1 MAKHDICPQDPHDES
16 WRQYIEDR
24 SDLCEVWGK
33 KFTRRRAFGPQVL
46 GENGFGCRGWGRQF
60 VGVQIQGCLEEF
72 GGGFEGLENKTVS
85 PRLMFKGQLES
96 QLHFVLLTTESEA
109 VWSFRGSECLVAPGT
124 HLI

>member
-1 MAKHDICPQDPHDES
+1 MMNRGGSTSRIGAIFAKFGGKSLLVGGPLGL
-16 WRQYIEDR
+16 RF
-24 SDLCEVWGK
+24 WGK
-33 KFTRRRAFGPQVL
+33 TGL
-46 GENGFGCRGWGRQF
+46 G
-60 VGVQIQGCLEEF
+60 VGVGAGSLLEF

>member
-1 MAKHDICPQDPHDES
+1 MAKHDIRPQDPHDES

-33 KFTRRRAFGPQVL
+33 SLFVGGPL

-60 VGVQIQGCLEEF
+60 VGVQIQGCLEEEF

-85 PRLMFKGQLES
+85 PRLMFR
-96 QLHFVLLTTESEA
+96 VN
-109 VWSFRGSECLVAPGT
+109 
-124 HLI
+124 